1 MRYSVLLTAHAARD
15 LSKLPKDVRKRVTD
29 ALERLSDD
37 PRPHGCEKI
46 SGTDEWRIRVGDY
59 RIRYTIDDKGKVVI
73 VTRIGHRKKIYEG

>member
-1 MRYSVLLTAHAARD
+1 
-15 LSKLPKDVRKRVTD
+15 VTD